1 MWKKGQAAWE
11 EYRNLIRV
19 CKDAKRKAKVYLELN
34 LARVVKDIKKGF
46 FKSIISKRKT
56 RENVGPPVNG
66 VGALVV
72 EDPEKVELLNTFFA
86 SAFFAKASPQEPQTL
101 EPREKVWRKEE
112 FSLVEENQVRDNLD
126 KSETH
131 KFMGPDGMHPLEL
144 RELAHLFCLSFYSP
158 EISDLSL
165 CSKG

>member
-46 FKSIISKRKT
+46 KSIISKRKT
-56 RENVGPPVNG
+56 RENVGPLVNG

-86 SAFFAKASPQEPQTL
+86 SVFFAKASPQEPQTL